1 MATSSKKELAFQ
13 KKYNAQPAQIKK
25 REENNVARYAALKAG
40 TVQKGDDKQV
50 DHKRMLDT
58 GGTNAPSN
66 RRVISRATNAA
77 WRKKNPGAYG
87 K

>member
-1 MATSSKKELAFQ
+1 MVASTKKDLAYQ
-13 KKYNAQPAQIKK
+13 KQYNAQPAQIKK

-40 TVQKGDDKQV
+40 AVHKGDNMQV
-50 DHKRMLDT
+50 DHKKMLDS
-58 GGTNAPSN
+58 GGSNAPAN
-66 RRVISRATNAA
+66 QRVVSRNTNAA